1 MFQINKQFEQFSHQ
15 DLLTTWRG
23 RTETKCLFSN
33 LHTIQNKLKSK
44 VNLLK
49 TVFHNT
55 ISSQLFNSFKY
66 FFASENI
73 YFLLLKV
80 TMATGQVVSEV
91 GESF

>member
-1 MFQINKQFEQFSHQ
+1 MFQINKQFKQFSHQ

-33 LHTIQNKLKSK
+33 LHTIQNKLKYK

-49 TVFHNT
+49 TVFLNT
-55 ISSQLFNSFKY
+55 ISSRLFISFI

-73 YFLLLKV
+73 YFLLLEV
-80 TMATGQVVSEV
+80 TMVHGQVVSEV